1 MARKWWGRER
11 SHKYIDDNKARV
23 KNQTRKELP
32 FLLEFGNE
40 EDIREKAKIWNP
52 KITEEEIEEV
62 IKLYRAAKSE
72 RAHDQ

>member
-1 MARKWWGRER
+1 MKR
-11 SHKYIDDNKARV
+11 I
-23 KNQTRKELP
+23 
-32 FLLEFGNE
+32 EFGNE